1 MNSRKIKKEVISLL
15 EHSDWGKISEE
26 LRKFQPRDL
35 INPLFSAICRPE
47 NRIRWHGIS
56 AFGQVVP
63 QMAEEELE
71 DGRVIMRR
79 FLWSLNDE
87 SGGIGWGAPESMGE
101 IICKHAKLAKEYLHM
116 LISYTRDDGPELFQD
131 GNFLELPELQR
142 GLLWGLG
149 RAAVT
154 RAKMLNDLGAGSDIE
169 QYLLS
174 KDPVIL
180 SMAIW
185 CLGQLGRTEEEGIIK
200 SYTEDSR
207 EVPFY
212 YDGRY
217 IESTVGEFARR
228 ALMKFADTN

>member
-15 EHSDWGKISEE
+15 EHNDWEKISEE
-26 LRKFQPRDL
+26 LKQFPPKDL
-35 INPLFSAICRPE
+35 INPLFSAICRAE

-56 AFGQVVP
+56 AFGQVVS
-63 QMAEEELE
+63 QMAEEEME
-71 DGRVIMRR
+71 DARVIMRR

-101 IICKHAKLAKEYLHM
+101 IICKHPKLAEEYLHM

-149 RAAVT
+149 RAAAS
-154 RAKMLNDLGAGSDIE
+154 RAKMLNDLGVGTDIE

-185 CLGQLGRTEEEGIIK
+185 CLGQLQRTEAEEIIK
-200 SYTEDSR
+200 SFIEDSR
-207 EVPFY
+207 QVSFY

-217 IESTVGEFARR
+217 IESTVAEFARR
-228 ALMKFADTN
+228 ALIKLADRN

>member
-15 EHSDWGKISEE
+15 QHNDWEEISEE
-26 LRKFQPRDL
+26 LKLFRPRDL
-35 INPLFSAICRPE
+35 INPLFSAICRTE

-56 AFGQVVP
+56 AFGQVVSK
-63 QMAEEELE
+63 MAEDEME
-71 DGRVIMRR
+71 DARVIMRR

-87 SGGIGWGAPESMGE
+87 SGGIGWGAPESLGE
-101 IICKHAKLAKEYLHM
+101 IMCKQTKLAKEYLHM

-131 GNFLELPELQR
+131 GNYLELPELQR

-149 RAAVT
+149 RAAST
-154 RAKMLNDLGAGSDIE
+154 RAEMLINLGVGVDIG

-174 KDPVIL
+174 NDPVIR

-185 CLGQLGRTEEEGIIK
+185 CLGQLGRKEEKETIK
-200 SYTEDSR
+200 SCTEDSR
-207 EVPFY
+207 EVTFY
-212 YDGRY
+212 YDGRF

-228 ALMKFADTN
+228 ALIKFVDIK